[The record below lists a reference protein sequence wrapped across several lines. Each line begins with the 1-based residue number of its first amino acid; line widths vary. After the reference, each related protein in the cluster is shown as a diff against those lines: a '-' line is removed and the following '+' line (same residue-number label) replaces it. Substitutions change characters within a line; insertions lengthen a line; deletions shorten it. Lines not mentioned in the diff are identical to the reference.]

1 MSTNNDNFNILKIK
15 KGLNIPLKGEA
26 EKIIL
31 KSDLSS
37 AYALKPTDF
46 FGITPKLTVDINS
59 KVKAGSCLFVDKNKP
74 EIKFTSPVSGV
85 VTEINRGE
93 KRKILEIVIEPDKN
107 IEYENF
113 LDNDYHKLSKEEI
126 ISILLDSG
134 LWPAIRQRPFNLIA
148 NPKDKPKAIFISAF
162 DTAPLAPDY
171 DFILVNFYNE
181 FQTGINILKNISD
194 CKIHLSIN
202 GQSSILSFYKK
213 LENVQIHKI
222 FGKHPAGNIGVQIH
236 HIDPI
241 NKGEIVW
248 HINPQHVIQIGNLF
262 LKGIYDAT
270 KIIALTG
277 SEIIKPVY
285 YKVIS
290 GTSIKELVENNVK
303 SEKVRYIS
311 GNVLTGEKIY
321 KSGFLGFY
329 DSQITVIPEGD
340 YHEFMGWLKPGFRKY
355 SFHRVFFSWLFP
367 RKKYVIDT
375 NLHGGERPFIMTG
388 IYEKVFPMDI
398 LPVQLIKSI
407 LAEDIDMMEKLGIY
421 EVAPEDFALCEFIC
435 PSKINFQEIVLK
447 GFELLLKELK

>member
-26 EKIIL
+26 EKVIL
-31 KSDLSS
+31 KSELSH

-74 EIKFTSPVSGV
+74 EIKFTSPVSGI

-93 KRKILEIVIEPDKN
+93 KRKILEIVVEPDKN
-107 IEYENF
+107 IEYEKF
-113 LDNDYHKLSKEEI
+113 LDKDYQKLSKEEI

-171 DFILVNFYNE
+171 DFILVNFYKE
-181 FQTGINILKNISD
+181 FQTGINILKTISD
-194 CKIHLSIN
+194 CKIHLTID
-202 GQSSILSFYKK
+202 GQSSILSFYQK
-213 LENVQIHKI
+213 LENVQIHRI
-222 FGKHPAGNIGVQIH
+222 IGKHPAGNVGVQIH

-270 KIIALTG
+270 KIVALTG

-321 KSGFLGFY
+321 KSGFLGYY
-329 DSQITVIPEGD
+329 DSQITVIPEGN

-435 PSKINFQEIVLK
+435 PSKINFQEIVFK